1 MRISSIP
8 LISLLAF
15 IAATDPPAAA
25 AGVGRVLCI
34 GDSITEGDA
43 NRPAGEGN
51 WSWRYLCW
59 QNFVD
64 FRINHEFVGTRTA
77 NQNGSSVYPI
87 YSGQTF
93 LNHHE
98 AIWGTSLSEREFNA
112 PIYLGALRSA
122 GKTPDTAIILCGGND
137 VPNDLSV
144 PAAAVRDLAKSL
156 VDRLQGDVGTAGNPN
171 IRILLVSILPRFI
184 GTTPSVRNPRYIEI
198 NALVGQLAA
207 AETTATS
214 QVLYLDVFALFDSP
228 ARFYDGTHPTGYGEQ
243 LLGNAIFA
251 ALVPD
256 MPAVQL
262 RLDSIDQTTQ
272 RVKFSVRAHGPRMV
286 QIQSSTSL
294 APRSWTNLMPSSLN
308 PGEWVPITYIPRS
321 SLPSHWF
328 FRAEGL

>member
-1 MRISSIP
+1 MRISSIL
-8 LISLLAF
+8 LISLLTF
-15 IAATDPPAAA
+15 TAATDLPAARD
-25 AGVGRVLCI
+25 VGRVLCI

-43 NRPAGEGN
+43 NRPVGEGN

-64 FRINHEFVGTRTA
+64 FGVNHEFVGTRTA
-77 NQNGSSVYPI
+77 NHNGSSVYPT
-87 YSGQTF
+87 YFGQTF

-98 AIWGTSLSEREFNA
+98 AIWGTSLSERGFNA
-112 PIYLGALRSA
+112 PTYLGALQSA
-122 GKTPDTAIILCGGND
+122 GKTPDTGIIFCGGND
-137 VPNDLSV
+137 VPDDLSV
-144 PAAAVRDLAKSL
+144 SAATVRDLARSL
-156 VDRLQGDVGTAGNPN
+156 VDRLQRDVGTAGNPN

-198 NALVGQLAA
+198 NALFEQLAA

-228 ARFYDGTHPTGYGEQ
+228 ARFYDGVHPTGYGEQ

-262 RLDSIDQTTQ
+262 RLDSIDQGTQ
-272 RVKFSVRAHGPRMV
+272 SVNFSVRAHGPRTV

-294 APRSWTNLMPSSLN
+294 APGSWTNLMPSSLN
-308 PGEWVPITYIPRS
+308 PGEWVPITYIHPS
-321 SLPSHWF
+321 SLPSNWF
-328 FRAEGL
+328 FRVEGL